1 MLWGCV
7 EPEKQMKSSLQH
19 EHCNEAQPAWRIGRE
34 PRTVYCTSGHLSN
47 GDGVD
52 SLAMDGLITLRIAH
66 LRIAPWWAILRW
78 AILSTLVIRIA
89 HPNYHVVYAL
99 FANDMAIE

>member
-52 SLAMDGLITLRIAH
+52 SLAMDGCREDDD
-66 LRIAPWWAILRW
+66 
-78 AILSTLVIRIA
+78 SD
-89 HPNYHVVYAL
+89 
-99 FANDMAIE
+99 FAFYKWKCGDVCL

>member
-52 SLAMDGLITLRIAH
+52 SLSMDGLVFGCVEDLNK
-66 LRIAPWWAILRW
+66 ILRCVGRK
-78 AILSTLVIRIA
+78 ICKNPPGGIS
-89 HPNYHVVYAL
+89 P
-99 FANDMAIE
+99 